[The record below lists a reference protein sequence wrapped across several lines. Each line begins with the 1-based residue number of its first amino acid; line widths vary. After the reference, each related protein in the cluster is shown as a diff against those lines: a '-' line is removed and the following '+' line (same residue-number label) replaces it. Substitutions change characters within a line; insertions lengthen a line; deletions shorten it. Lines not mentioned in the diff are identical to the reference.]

1 MRSMKRLIVAVAV
14 AATTVSCGDVVRM
27 GKSPVYL
34 VIESLQAVRGGS
46 SGAEL
51 SSTLYSDVLTLV
63 TTPAPCTPDAPC
75 PTIFADSGQVVM
87 RISLKDLGQGVTPSQ
102 PSLNNEVTINRYRV
116 SYRRADGRNTPG
128 VDVPFGFDGAATG
141 TVPTNAAASFGFEL
155 VRHVAKMEPP
165 LVQLSFSST
174 IIATIADIT
183 FYGRD
188 QVGNEISATGSI
200 LVEFGNFGDE

>member
-1 MRSMKRLIVAVAV
+1 MRSMKRLIVAAAV

-75 PTIFADSGQVVM
+75 PTIFADSGQAVM
-87 RISLKDLGQGVTPSQ
+87 RISLKDLGQGVTPSS

-116 SYRRADGRNTPG
+116 SYRRADGRHTPG
-128 VDVPFGFDGAATG
+128 VDVPYGFDGATTG